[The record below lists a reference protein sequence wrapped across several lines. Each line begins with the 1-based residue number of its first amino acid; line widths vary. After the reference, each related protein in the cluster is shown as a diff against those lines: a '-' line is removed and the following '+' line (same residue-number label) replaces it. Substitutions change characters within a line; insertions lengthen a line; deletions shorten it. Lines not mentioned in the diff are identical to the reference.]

1 MRFYVAETVRHA
13 QQIKENFAR
22 WYGCLEEVW
31 QPGYSLEYREYRL
44 REALGLVPDESPWLV
59 LKFLFSAPGKTHR
72 GCDGTQRN
80 DDD

>member
-1 MRFYVAETVRHA
+1 
-13 QQIKENFAR
+13 
-22 WYGCLEEVW
+22 
-31 QPGYSLEYREYRL
+31 
-44 REALGLVPDESPWLV
+44 V